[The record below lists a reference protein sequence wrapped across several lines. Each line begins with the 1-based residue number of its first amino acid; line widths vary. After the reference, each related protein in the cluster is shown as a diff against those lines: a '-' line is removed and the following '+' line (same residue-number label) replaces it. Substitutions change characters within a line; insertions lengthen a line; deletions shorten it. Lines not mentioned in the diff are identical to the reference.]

1 MFQDPRRSSAFMQ
14 YALCA
19 AAEALADAQ
28 WCPSTEAQRQA
39 TGVTIGNGMSST
51 AEVAE
56 AGQLI
61 VSVCSHSYIHDPC
74 SRNRTRSTNVILSA
88 VWRKLMCD
96 GAYPRTLASLNL
108 IPALWDGG
116 ASV

>member
-1 MFQDPRRSSAFMQ
+1 MQ

-19 AAEALADAQ
+19 AAEALADAR
-28 WCPSTEAQRQA
+28 WHPSTEAQRQA

-61 VSVCSHSYIHDPC
+61 VSV
-74 SRNRTRSTNVILSA
+74 RTQLSA
-88 VWRKLMCD
+88 CSGRYSGCHWLKLTCESQ
-96 GAYPRTLASLNL
+96 AEPL
-108 IPALWDGG
+108 PALSLSCPVGYPYWPQPNSCPVGWRGG
-116 ASV
+116 RLKAS